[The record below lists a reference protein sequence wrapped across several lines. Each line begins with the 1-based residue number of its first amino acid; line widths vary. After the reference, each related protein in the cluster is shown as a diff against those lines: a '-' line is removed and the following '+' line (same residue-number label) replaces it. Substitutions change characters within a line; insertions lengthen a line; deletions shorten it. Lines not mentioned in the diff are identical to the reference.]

1 MLSIIILCIISK
13 IEQKYFAYIQTLMK
27 LSLNYGLVLKKV
39 HKIIKLI

>member
-13 IEQKYFAYIQTLMK
+13 IEQKYFAYIQPLMK

-39 HKIIKLI
+39 HKIIKVI